1 MTRGLAHFSSAPPDH
16 VVVSG
21 TVAAL
26 QMPCRL
32 PRLKLLTSRTIL
44 FLLAALSSLV
54 VLDALQEP
62 VPDKTADAPIR
73 QLLLDYTK
81 ALQGLDADA
90 VKKVQPSIEVEALKK
105 AFRDMRA
112 LDVELGNVRI
122 LSQSETAARVS
133 VRVTQTLTPKAG
145 SKQTT
150 AVTRVMRLRKNRG
163 VWVIDA
169 FER

>member
-1 MTRGLAHFSSAPPDH
+1 VLAVRSQPVPHFTSITSSTLFLVFAALTSL
-16 VVVSG
+16 VVSG
-21 TVAAL
+21 AV
-26 QMPCRL
+26 QQ
-32 PRLKLLTSRTIL
+32 SV
-44 FLLAALSSLV
+44 S
-54 VLDALQEP
+54 
-62 VPDKTADAPIR
+62 DKGGVEAPIR

-81 ALQGLDADA
+81 ALQELDAEA

-112 LDVELGNVRI
+112 LEVELTDVRI
-122 LSQSETAARVS
+122 LSQSDAAARVS
-133 VRVTQTLTPKAG
+133 VRVTQTLMPKAG

-163 VWVIDA
+163 AWVIEA